1 MIPWIQVYSN
11 LPRHPKVS
19 ALADELKL
27 NCAAVNPNAVAVGML
42 VNLWTWAIQNAY
54 DGDLSKC
61 SARAI
66 ADACTWRRK
75 PEELLKAL
83 ISAGFIDEDMR
94 LHDWE
99 EYTLLFLD
107 KAEEERSKTAERV
120 KRYRERQRNA

>member
-1 MIPWIQVYSN
+1 MIPWIQIYSN